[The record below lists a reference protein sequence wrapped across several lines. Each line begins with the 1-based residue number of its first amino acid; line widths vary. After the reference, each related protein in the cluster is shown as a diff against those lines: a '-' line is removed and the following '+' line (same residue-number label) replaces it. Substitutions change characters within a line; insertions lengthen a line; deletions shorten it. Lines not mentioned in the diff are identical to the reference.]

1 MKLTCKLRGFRGLER
16 ADITID
22 PVCLVAGLNY
32 AGKSSVAQ
40 AVAAAVCG
48 TPVPYF
54 KASKP
59 DKPLLSKTDSKELV
73 RGGMDQGLV
82 EISVDGKVACSVKW
96 PDLAIEGDGRVQC
109 SKFAAGMLNVMD
121 LDDGDRQKFFAGLL
135 QAMPTPDDLRLALM
149 EAIPELGDAN
159 GGEHLKRLLDMVNVS
174 GWDAAHA
181 HAKETGSRLKGQWEG
196 AAQERY
202 GSAKAERWRP
212 QGWRPELA
220 DKPLEAIAAECT
232 QAEAKWQ
239 QAVAQR
245 AVDGAELEALMLAAN
260 SEAAEQAAYTVAKE
274 ADDEAARQVADRKVK
289 IAQSQ
294 IPDALPCPHCGALV
308 EVHQDLSGVKITE
321 ATMGPQERTERLLKL
336 KASRDIL
343 VRLEQA
349 RTGTA
354 AALAEARRRHEGV
367 KGATEKLTEAQKRQ
381 GGQEAV
387 DVALDLVNG
396 LKKDKAMI
404 EAVGQC
410 SRLHNLI
417 HANQKIVDVL
427 APEGLRRQKLVRAL
441 AKFNQKFLAVLCQEA
456 SYPAVT
462 LDNDLEVLY
471 GGRRHFLLSDSEKY
485 RVKAV
490 LQLAIA
496 LYDKSPLVIY
506 DGADILDA
514 AGRNGL
520 FAMVQ
525 SCDSVSFLICMT
537 MADRKKVPD
546 LAGAGIGYS
555 YWIED
560 GIAYPLGV
568 QPEKEKAA

>member
-1 MKLTCKLRGFRGLER
+1 MKLSCKVRGFRGAER
-16 ADITID
+16 CDIVID
-22 PVCLVAGLNY
+22 PVCLAAGLNY
-32 AGKSSVAQ
+32 AGKSSLAQ

-73 RGGMDQGLV
+73 RGGMDQGSV

-96 PDLAIEGDGRVQC
+96 PDLSIEGDGRVQC
-109 SKFAAGMLNVMD
+109 SKFAAGLLNVID

-149 EAIPELGDAN
+149 EAIPELGDDNSGA
-159 GGEHLKRLLDMVNVS
+159 HLKKLLDMVNVS
-174 GWDAAHA
+174 GWDASHT
-181 HAKETGSRLKGQWEG
+181 HAKETGSRLKGQWE
-196 AAQERY
+196 AHSQERY
-202 GSAKAERWRP
+202 GSAKAE
-212 QGWRPELA
+212 GWRPKEWRPDLA
-220 DKPLEAIAAECT
+220 EKTLEAIGTECTAAE
-232 QAEAKWQ
+232 EKWQ

-245 AVDGAELEALMLAAN
+245 AVDGAELEALTLAAN
-260 SEAAEQAAYTVAKE
+260 
-274 ADDEAARQVADRKVK
+274 DEAAAHDAYTAAKDVDDTAGKKVAERKVK

-294 IPDALPCPHCGALV
+294 VPEALACPHCGGLV
-308 EVHQDLSGVKITE
+308 EVHQDLSGVKLTE
-321 ATMGPQERTERLLKL
+321 ATMGPDERASALAKL
-336 KASRDIL
+336 KADQDIL

-349 RTGTA
+349 RVGTSA
-354 AALAEARRRHEGV
+354 SLAEARRRYEGV
-367 KGATEKLTEAQKRQ
+367 KGATEKLKTARERK
-381 GGQEAV
+381 GGQDAV

-404 EAVGQC
+404 EAVQQC
-410 SRLHNLI
+410 ARLYNLI
-417 HANQKIVDVL
+417 QANQKIVDVL

-462 LDNDLEVLY
+462 LDNELEVLY

-496 LYDKSPLVIY
+496 LYDKSPLVIC

-520 FAMVQ
+520 FAMAQ
-525 SCDSVSFLICMT
+525 SCESVSFLICMT

-546 LAGAGIGYS
+546 LAKAGMGES

-560 GIAYPLGV
+560 GIAYPLGTY
-568 QPEKEKAA
+568 PEKERAA

>member
-1 MKLTCKLRGFRGLER
+1 MKLTCKVRGFRGAER
-16 ADITID
+16 CDITID
-22 PVCLVAGLNY
+22 PVCLAAGVNY
-32 AGKSSVAQ
+32 AGKSSLAQ

-54 KASKP
+54 KASRP
-59 DKPLLSKTDSKELV
+59 DKPLLSKTDAKELL
-73 RGGMDQGLV
+73 RGGMDQGSV
-82 EISVDGKVACSVKW
+82 EISLDGKVACSVKW

-109 SKFAAGMLNVMD
+109 SKFAAGLLNIMD

-159 GGEHLKRLLDMVNVS
+159 GGDHLKRLLDMVAVS
-174 GWDAAHA
+174 GWDASHT
-181 HAKETGSRLKGQWEG
+181 HAKETGSRLKGQWE
-196 AAQERY
+196 AHAQERY
-202 GSAKAERWRP
+202 GSAKGA
-212 QGWRPELA
+212 GWHPKEWHPDLVA
-220 DKPLEAIAAECT
+220 KGLEAIGTECTAAET
-232 QAEAKWQ
+232 KWQ
-239 QAVAQR
+239 DAVAKR
-245 AVDGAELEALMLAAN
+245 AVDGAELEALTLAAN
-260 SEAAEQAAYTVAKE
+260 GEEAERDNAYTAKE
-274 ADDEAARQVADRKVK
+274 RDDEAARQVATQKVK

-294 IPDALPCPHCGALV
+294 VPEALACPHCGGLV
-308 EVHQDLSGVKITE
+308 EVHHDLSGVKITE
-321 ATMGPQERTERLLKL
+321 AALGPLERREGLSKL
-336 KASRDIL
+336 TAYQDIL
-343 VRLEQA
+343 VRLEKA
-349 RTGTA
+349 RTDTSA
-354 AALAEARRRHEGV
+354 SLAEARRRYEAV
-367 KGATEKLTEAQKRQ
+367 KGATAKLAEAQKRQ
-381 GGQEAV
+381 GGQDAV

-404 EAVGQC
+404 EAVSQC
-410 SRLHNLI
+410 ARLHNLI
-417 HANQKIVDVL
+417 QANQKIVDVL
-427 APEGLRRQKLVRAL
+427 APDGLRRQKLVRAL

-462 LDNDLEVLY
+462 LDNELEVLY
-471 GGRRHFLLSDSEKY
+471 GGRKHFLLSDSEKY

-496 LYDKSPLVIY
+496 LYDKSPLVIC

-520 FAMVQ
+520 FAMAQ
-525 SCDSVSFLICMT
+525 SCESVSFLICMT

-546 LAGAGIGYS
+546 LAEAGMGGS